1 MNIFVALYFVLVAI
15 LIVMAIKWIFS
26 KCWEIPASILL
37 IGIFVM
43 AILIIP
49 PNGI

>member
-1 MNIFVALYFVLVAI
+1 MNIFVALYFVLIAI
-15 LIVMAIKWIFS
+15 LVVMAIKWIFS
-26 KCWEIPASILL
+26 KFWEIPASIL
-37 IGIFVM
+37 IVGICIL